1 MSATTADRREPAEAG
16 YFGPPER
23 ARFGWL
29 HRRAPSAR
37 VGLVVVPPFGYEA
50 VCAARALRHLAEEA
64 ERAGLVA
71 LRFDLDGTG
80 DSAGDDLDP
89 ARLDSW
95 LDSIDDACALVR
107 RAGAKHIVLVG
118 VRLGA
123 LLAATAAAR
132 RDDIAGVVAIA
143 AVPAGKALL
152 REGSALQ
159 LALGLAPPPAG
170 AEMRERE
177 IVGFAISDQTWD
189 AIAALDMKAAPR
201 APAPRLLLIDRD
213 DRPPNDAWAA
223 HLRALSVEVTQLRLP
238 GYVEMT
244 FDPHRTVVPSAIID
258 ATVAF
263 ARSFGESGAALVP
276 AGPVLRDSMTLR
288 RGTVDLRE
296 DAVWLD
302 DKLFAIATRPPAPP
316 VRAVILLNAG
326 AVGRIG
332 PNRLY
337 VELCR
342 RFAEEGALA
351 IRCDLSGIGD
361 SLPREGETEN
371 VVYHGRAVDDVAVA
385 VRWARQAGV
394 REIVLAG
401 LCSGAYHALRAALS
415 GLPIDTIVVINPLTF
430 HYAPGAP
437 LDVAAF
443 RITADAA
450 RYRKSVASGASW
462 RKLLRGDVKLSRV
475 ATVLWHSARGR
486 IVNTAKNIL
495 RALHV
500 PLRDDL
506 GSELDTLARRD
517 VAIRFVFADEDPGR
531 AMLRDE
537 GGTVVDQLAARGKL
551 AIRTIEG
558 ADHTFTPRWTHA
570 SLLEA
575 VRSAA
580 SRESASAEI
589 PPARP
594 SQKHVSALDG
604 LRGIA
609 ILLVLLHGFD
619 MIQDTNGAAR
629 AVDLLFDLGWIGVQ
643 LFFVLSGYLITGI
656 LLDTRR
662 AATYYRSFF
671 LRRVLRIFPL
681 YYGVLIVA
689 FGILPWFFAMPAGHG
704 DHQIWLWTYL
714 ANYVAPFGYDEP
726 AFPHF
731 WSLCVEEQFYLVW
744 PFLVRRGGTRGV
756 LAFSGFLIALGVACR
771 IFARLH
777 FGEPTGH
784 EIAYMAT
791 PCRADAL
798 AIGALAALAVR
809 SERVANALRRFG
821 SGTLLAAGLVIAGAG
836 GLGGGIGRVAAG
848 MQVFGYPLIALGFA
862 LMLLAALRHESPF
875 ARLLRLPLLR
885 RCGTYSYGMYVFYA
899 PLHLFVGLPLL
910 ARLGHPPSFVE
921 GVGYEAVA
929 IVATFTLGA
938 LSYHLYEKR
947 FLDLKA
953 RVAPVGAPA

>member
-1 MSATTADRREPAEAG
+1 MSTAAVDSRSPAEAG

-29 HRRAPSAR
+29 HRPATSAR
-37 VGLVVVPPFGYEA
+37 VGVVIVPPFGYEA
-50 VCAARALRHLAEEA
+50 VCAARSLRHLADDA
-64 ERAGLVA
+64 ARAGLIA
-71 LRFDLDGTG
+71 LRFDPDGTG

-89 ARLDSW
+89 ARLEHW

-107 RAGAKHIVLVG
+107 RAGAERIVLAG

-123 LLAATAAAR
+123 LLAATCAAR

-143 AVPAGKALL
+143 AVPTGKALL

-159 LALGLAPPPAG
+159 LALGLAPPPPG

-177 IVGFAISDQTWD
+177 VVGFAISDETWE
-189 AIAALDMKAAPR
+189 AIGALDMKASTR
-201 APAPRLLLIDRD
+201 APAPRMLLIDRD

-223 HLRALSVEVTQLRLP
+223 HLRALPVEVTQLRLP
-238 GYVEMT
+238 GYVDMT
-244 FDPHRTVVPSAIID
+244 LDPHRTVVPTAIIE

-263 ARSFGESGAALVP
+263 ARSFASGGDAP
-276 AGPVLRDSMTLR
+276 APMEPVLRKSMSMR
-288 RGTVDLRE
+288 RGAADVRE
-296 DAVWLD
+296 EAVWLD
-302 DKLFAIATRPPAPP
+302 PHLFAIAARPAAAPT
-316 VRAVILLNAG
+316 RAVILLNAG

-337 VELCR
+337 AELCR

-361 SLPREGETEN
+361 SLPREGENEN
-371 VVYHGRAVDDVAVA
+371 VVYHGRAIDDVAAA
-385 VRWARQAGV
+385 VRWAQAAGA
-394 REIVLAG
+394 REIVVAG
-401 LCSGAYHALRAALS
+401 LCSGAYHALRAALA

-430 HYAPGAP
+430 HYVPGAP

-450 RYRKSVASGASW
+450 RYRKSVTSGASW
-462 RKLLRGDVKLSRV
+462 RKLLRGEVKLSRI
-475 ATVLWHSARGR
+475 ATVLWHSVRGR
-486 IVNTAKNIL
+486 VVNTAKNVL

-506 GSELDTLARRD
+506 GSELETLARRG

-531 AMLRDE
+531 AMLHDE
-537 GGTVVDQLAARGKL
+537 GGPVVERLAARGKL

-570 SLLEA
+570 ALLDA
-575 VRSAA
+575 VRGAA
-580 SRESASAEI
+580 SREQANVAL
-589 PPARP
+589 PPEKP
-594 SQKHVSALDG
+594 SQQHVRALDG

-619 MIQDTNGAAR
+619 MIRDTNGASR
-629 AVDLLFDLGWIGVQ
+629 AVDLLFDLGWVGVQ

-671 LRRVLRIFPL
+671 LRRFLRIFPL

-689 FGILPWFFAMPAGHG
+689 FAILPWFLAMPPGHG
-704 DHQIWLWTYL
+704 DHQVWLWTYL
-714 ANYVAPFGYDEP
+714 ANYVAPFGYSEP

-744 PFLVRRGGTRGV
+744 PFLVRRGGSRGV
-756 LAFSGFLIALGVACR
+756 LAFSALLIALGVACR

-809 SERVANALRRFG
+809 NERIAGMLRGFG
-821 SGTLLAAGLVIAGAG
+821 SGTLLAAGLAIAAAG
-836 GLGGGIGRVAAG
+836 GLGGGIGRVTFG
-848 MQVFGYPLIALGFA
+848 MQTFGYPLIALGFA
-862 LMLLAALRHESPF
+862 LVLLAALRQESPA
-875 ARLLRLPLLR
+875 ARVLGTPLLR

-921 GVGYEAVA
+921 SVAYEAVA
-929 IVATFTLGA
+929 IAATFALGA

-953 RVAPVGAPA
+953 RVAPVGAP

>member
-1 MSATTADRREPAEAG
+1 MSAAAAVLRERAEAG

-29 HRRAPSAR
+29 HRRTANAR
-37 VGLVVVPPFGYEA
+37 VGVVIVPPFGYEA
-50 VCAARALRHLAEEA
+50 VCAARSLRHLAEDA
-64 ERAGLVA
+64 ERAGLIA

-89 ARLDSW
+89 ARLDNW

-107 RAGAKHIVLVG
+107 RAGAEQVVLVG

-123 LLAATAAAR
+123 LLAATAATR
-132 RDDIAGVVAIA
+132 RDDIAGVVAIG
-143 AVPAGKALL
+143 AVPTGKALL

-159 LALGLAPPPAG
+159 LALGLAPPTG
-170 AEMRERE
+170 AEPRERE
-177 IVGFAISDQTWD
+177 IVGFALTDETWN
-189 AIAALDMKAAPR
+189 AITALDMKASTR
-201 APAPRLLLIDRD
+201 APAPRVLLIDRN

-223 HLRALSVEVTQLRLP
+223 HLRSLSVEVTQMRLP

-244 FDPHRTVVPSAIID
+244 LDPHRTVVPAAIIE

-263 ARSFGESGAALVP
+263 ARSFASNGDARVSMEPLLRQGMSIQHGAVE
-276 AGPVLRDSMTLR
+276 T
-288 RGTVDLRE
+288 RE
-296 DAVWLD
+296 EAVWLD
-302 DKLFAIATRPPAPP
+302 EDLFAIAAHPSGLPPT
-316 VRAVILLNAG
+316 RAVILLNAG
-326 AVGRIG
+326 GVGRIG

-342 RFAEEGALA
+342 RFAEEGVLAL
-351 IRCDLSGIGD
+351 RCDLSGIGD
-361 SLPREGETEN
+361 SLAREGETEN
-371 VVYHGRAVDDVAVA
+371 VVYHGRAIDDVAAA
-385 VRWARQAGV
+385 VRWAEAAGAS
-394 REIVLAG
+394 EIVVGG
-401 LCSGAYHALRAALS
+401 LCSGGYHALRAALA
-415 GLPIDTIVVINPLTF
+415 GLPISTIVVINPLTF
-430 HYAPGAP
+430 HYVPGAP

-443 RITADAA
+443 RIATDAS
-450 RYRKSVASGASW
+450 RYRKSIASGASW
-462 RKLLRGDVKLSRV
+462 RKLLRGEVKVSRI
-475 ATVLWHSARGR
+475 ATVLWHRARAR
-486 IVNTAKNIL
+486 IVNTAKNVL
-495 RALHV
+495 RALRV

-506 GSELDTLARRD
+506 VSELDALARRD
-517 VAIRFVFADEDPGR
+517 VAIRFIFASGDPGST
-531 AMLRDE
+531 MLRDE
-537 GGTVVDQLAARGKL
+537 GGQAVDRLAARGHL
-551 AIRTIEG
+551 AIQTIEG

-570 SLLEA
+570 ALLDA

-580 SRESASAEI
+580 SPVPASTE
-589 PPARP
+589 PRLPRP
-594 SQKHVSALDG
+594 SQHHVGALDG

-619 MIQDTNGAAR
+619 MIHDTNGATR
-629 AVDLLFDLGWIGVQ
+629 AVDLLLDLGWTGVQ

-671 LRRVLRIFPL
+671 VRRVLRIFPL
-681 YYGVLIVA
+681 YYGVLFVA
-689 FGILPWFFAMPAGHG
+689 FAIIPWIVTVPAGYG

-714 ANYVAPFGYDEP
+714 ANYVGPFGYDEP

-744 PFLVRRGGTRGV
+744 PFLVRRGGSRGV
-756 LAFSGFLIALGVACR
+756 LVFSGLLIALGVACR
-771 IFARLH
+771 VFARLH
-777 FGEPTGH
+777 FGEPIGH

-809 SERVANALRRFG
+809 SERVASTLRRIG
-821 SGTLLAAGLVIAGAG
+821 SGPLLAAGLVIAAAG
-836 GLGGGIGRVAAG
+836 GLGGGIARVAAG

-862 LMLLAALRHESPF
+862 LVLLAALRHESPV
-875 ARLLRLPLLR
+875 ARVLGTPLLR

-910 ARLGHPPSFVE
+910 ARLGHAPTFIE
-921 GVGYEAVA
+921 GIAYEAGA
-929 IVATFTLGA
+929 IVATFILGA
-938 LSYHLYEKR
+938 VSYHVYEKR

-953 RVAPVGAPA
+953 RVAPVGAS

>member
-1 MSATTADRREPAEAG
+1 MSAAADRREPAEAG

-29 HRRAPSAR
+29 HRRAAGAR
-37 VGLVVVPPFGYEA
+37 IGLVIVPPFGYEA
-50 VCAARALRHLAEEA
+50 VCAARPLRHLAEQS
-64 ERAGLVA
+64 ERAGLIA

-80 DSAGDDLDP
+80 DSAGGDLDP
-89 ARLDSW
+89 ARLDRW

-107 RAGAKHIVLVG
+107 RAGAEQVVLVG

-143 AVPAGKALL
+143 AAPTGKALL
-152 REGSALQ
+152 REGNALQ

-170 AEMRERE
+170 AEMPERE
-177 IVGFAISDQTWD
+177 VVGFAITDETWS
-189 AIAALDMKAAPR
+189 AVAALDMKATTR
-201 APAPRLLLIDRD
+201 APAPRVLLIDRD
-213 DRPPNDAWAA
+213 DRPPNDAWTS
-223 HLRALSVEVTQLRLP
+223 HLRTLSADVTQLRLP

-244 FDPHRTVVPSAIID
+244 LDPHRTVVPDAIIE

-263 ARSFGESGAALVP
+263 ARSFGAGGAAPLP
-276 AGPVLRDSMTLR
+276 AGRLLRESMSIR
-288 RGTVDLRE
+288 RGDVDVRE
-296 DAVWLD
+296 DAVRLD
-302 DKLFAIATRPPAPP
+302 DCLFAIAARPAAPP
-316 VRAVILLNAG
+316 ERAVILLNAG

-342 RFAEEGALA
+342 RFAEEGTLA

-361 SLPREGETEN
+361 SLPREGEIEN

-385 VRWARQAGV
+385 VRWAREAGA
-394 REIVLAG
+394 REIVVAG
-401 LCSGAYHALRAALS
+401 LCSGAYHALRAALA

-430 HYAPGAP
+430 HYVPGAP

-443 RITADAA
+443 RIAADAA
-450 RYRKSVASGASW
+450 RYRKSVTSGASW
-462 RKLLRGDVKLSRV
+462 RKLLRGEVKLSRI
-475 ATVLWHSARGR
+475 ATVLWHSVRGR
-486 IVNTAKNIL
+486 VVNTAKNVL

-517 VAIRFVFADEDPGR
+517 VAVRFVFADEDPGR

-537 GGTVVDQLAARGKL
+537 GGPVVDRLAARGKL
-551 AIRTIEG
+551 AIRTIAG

-570 SLLEA
+570 ALLDA

-580 SRESASAEI
+580 SRQHAAAVIS
-589 PPARP
+589 PARP
-594 SQKHVSALDG
+594 SQHHVRALDG

-619 MIQDTNGAAR
+619 LIRDTSGAAR
-629 AVDLLFDLGWIGVQ
+629 AVDVLFDLGWIGVQ

-671 LRRVLRIFPL
+671 VRRFLRIFPL

-689 FGILPWFFAMPAGHG
+689 FAIVPRILAVPPGHG
-704 DHQIWLWTYL
+704 DHQVWLWTYL
-714 ANYVAPFGYDEP
+714 ANYVAPFGYGEP

-744 PFLVRRGGTRGV
+744 PFLVRRGGARGV
-756 LAFSGFLIALGVACR
+756 LLFSGLLIAFGVACR

-777 FGEPTGH
+777 FGEPIGH
-784 EIAYMAT
+784 EVAYMAT

-809 SERVANALRRFG
+809 SERVAGALRGFG
-821 SGTLLAAGLVIAGAG
+821 SGTLLAAGLVIAAAG
-836 GLGGGIGRVAAG
+836 GIGGGIGRVAPG

-862 LMLLAALRHESPF
+862 FVLLAALRPESPT
-875 ARLLRLPLLR
+875 ARVLGLPLLR

-921 GVGYEAVA
+921 GVAYEGVA
-929 IVATFTLGA
+929 IVATFVLGA
-938 LSYHLYEKR
+938 LSYHLYEKH

-953 RVAPVGAPA
+953 RFAPVGAP